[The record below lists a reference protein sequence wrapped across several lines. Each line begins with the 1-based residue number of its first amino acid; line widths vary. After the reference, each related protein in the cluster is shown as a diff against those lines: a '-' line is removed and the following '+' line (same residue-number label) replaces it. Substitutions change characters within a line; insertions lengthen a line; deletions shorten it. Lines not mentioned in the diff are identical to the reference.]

1 MSTNPPTDPVYK
13 TGMRVPVDGVYED
26 QHGTRSFHAAHRTFP
41 PCIDHKGEAAFR
53 RLISVTGYEA
63 A

>member
-1 MSTNPPTDPVYK
+1 MTVSTPKSEAVWK

-26 QHGTRSFHAAHRTFP
+26 QFGTRTFHAAHRTFP
-41 PCIDHKGEAAFR
+41 PCVDHKGEAAYR
-53 RLISVTGYEA
+53 HLVSVATIA

>member
-1 MSTNPPTDPVYK
+1 MNNDNINEPGWK

-26 QHGTRSFHAAHRTFP
+26 QYGTRTFHAAHRTFP
-41 PCIDHKGEAAFR
+41 PCVDRKGEAAYR
-53 RLISVTGYEA
+53 GLVSVVNEA